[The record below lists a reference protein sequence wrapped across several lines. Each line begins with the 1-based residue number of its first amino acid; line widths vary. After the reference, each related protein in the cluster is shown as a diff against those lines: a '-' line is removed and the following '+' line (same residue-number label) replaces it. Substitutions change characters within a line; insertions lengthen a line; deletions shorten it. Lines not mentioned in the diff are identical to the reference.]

1 MTLLTIIKNY
11 IPDKSKHVYTKYFLC
26 AKVQLPTGEYKW
38 YRVGSKLYYA
48 MNSYKKEHGYM
59 PYKQMHNCYIVIPLT
74 PYFVGNKASMG
85 VGRIVRLKY
94 RKVSSAMLC
103 VRSQFVTS
111 DALYDNLYT
120 AYKYLRHDYGRFS
133 RLQIF
138 INLYNW
144 KHNNSQRTERT
155 NI

>member
-1 MTLLTIIKNY
+1 MTLLSIIKNH
-11 IPDKSKHVYTKYFLC
+11 IPDKSRHVYTKSFLC
-26 AKVQLPTGEYKW
+26 VYVELPNGSRKW
-38 YRVGSKLYYA
+38 YRVGKKLFTA
-48 MNSYKKEHGYM
+48 MHMYKKEHGYM

-74 PYFVGNKASMG
+74 PYFAGNKASMG

-111 DALYDNLYT
+111 DALYDNFYG